1 MNQNFILC
9 AKLYKNLERKIFK
22 NNLQKYWS
30 QYLYYR
36 LRSYVLFQTADL
48 YIQELGVGEG
58 GGRGCT
64 HLADPQKL

>member
-1 MNQNFILC
+1 MCILSL
-9 AKLYKNLERKIFK
+9 KKFNYVRKFTKNIGLSI
-22 NNLQKYWS
+22 YIIG
-30 QYLYYR
+30 YD
-36 LRSYVLFQTADL
+36 VLFQTADL